1 MPPIP
6 IPKPPRLH
14 GACSSPTNGTAT
26 VSGNGSAPTTLS
38 YQPNADYHGAD
49 SFSVQVTDGENNDS
63 ITIHLTINPVEEPF
77 NGSFNWSNHAGEVT
91 VRKLFSAFPMT
102 EVP

>member
-1 MPPIP
+1 MEPA
-6 IPKPPRLH
+6 H
-14 GACSSPTNGTAT
+14 FPTNGTAT

-77 NGSFNWSNHAGEVT
+77 NGSFNWSNHAGG
-91 VRKLFSAFPMT
+91 
-102 EVP
+102 